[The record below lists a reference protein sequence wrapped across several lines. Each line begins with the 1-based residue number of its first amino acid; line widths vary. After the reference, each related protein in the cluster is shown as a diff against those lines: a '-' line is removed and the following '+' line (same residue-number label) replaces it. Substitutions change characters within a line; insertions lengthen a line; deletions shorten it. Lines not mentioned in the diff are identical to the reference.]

1 MDFSI
6 PSQNN
11 KIRKKVQIVDDYMAY
26 RRTILAP
33 CDDVY
38 TDDIQSSYD
47 YAASIRV
54 AERGTNIKNCG
65 TEVRYD
71 KS

>member
-26 RRTILAP
+26 RQTILAP

-38 TDDIQSSYD
+38 TDDI
-47 YAASIRV
+47 
-54 AERGTNIKNCG
+54 
-65 TEVRYD
+65 
-71 KS
+71 